1 MEHVDSIQPGDHVAL
16 FFRTRAEQFS
26 WVCPFV
32 ASGLQRNERVLYIAH
47 DNSVPMVLSKFER
60 FGIDVNTAR
69 ATDALRVV
77 TRNESYQKHGIFEP
91 QKMVDS
97 LVAQVDH
104 ALADGFSGLRASGEM
119 TWAIDTP
126 HALAQLTGYEAGLH
140 ENFAAKLTGLCQYD
154 VTRFAP
160 SVVSDM
166 IRIHPKIIA
175 NGRLSEN
182 PLHAKPQEVLS
193 GTLPEV
199 SLNHLFSD
207 GPADN
212 L

>member
-1 MEHVDSIQPGDHVAL
+1 
-16 FFRTRAEQFS
+16 
-26 WVCPFV
+26 
-32 ASGLQRNERVLYIAH
+32 
-47 DNSVPMVLSKFER
+47 
-60 FGIDVNTAR
+60 
-69 ATDALRVV
+69 
-77 TRNESYQKHGIFEP
+77 
-91 QKMVDS
+91 MVDS